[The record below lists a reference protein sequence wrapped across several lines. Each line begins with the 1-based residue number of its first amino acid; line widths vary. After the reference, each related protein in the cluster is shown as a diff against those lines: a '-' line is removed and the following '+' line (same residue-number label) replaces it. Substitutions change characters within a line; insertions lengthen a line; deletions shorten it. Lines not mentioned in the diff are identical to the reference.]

1 MTHAGVE
8 AIRAFLA
15 EANLL
20 SGPLEDQR
28 AAMDAAAAGAPPPE
42 GVGVE
47 AVTLAGRPA
56 EWLVPADA
64 DRDAAVLYF
73 HGGGYCSGSLDS
85 HRGIAGR
92 IARAAGVPVV
102 SLGYRL
108 APEDPY
114 PAAVEDAVAAYRAL
128 FDAGLDPSRLAV
140 AGDSAGGGLTVATL
154 VTLRSEGTPL
164 PAAAVCL
171 SPWVD
176 LTQSA
181 PSYEEVGAGDPM
193 VSKQELDLLAAAYL
207 GATDPRDPTASP
219 LFADLTGLPPLRIEV
234 GGLEVL
240 RDDAVRLAER
250 ASADGVAVELVEWPD
265 LIHVFQAFPGELL
278 PEADRS
284 IGGIGSWLARHVARR
299 AS

>member
-8 AIRAFLA
+8 VIRAFLA

-20 SGPLEDQR
+20 SGPIEEQR
-28 AAMDAAAAGAPPPE
+28 AAMDAAAAGAPPPA

-56 EWLVPADA
+56 EWLVPEGAT
-64 DRDAAVLYF
+64 RDAAVLYF

-92 IARAAGVPVV
+92 IAQAAGVPVV
-102 SLGYRL
+102 SLAYRL
-108 APEDPY
+108 GPEDPF
-114 PAAVEDAVAAYRAL
+114 PAAVEDGVAAYRAL
-128 FDAGLDPSRLAV
+128 VDSGLEPSRLAV
-140 AGDSAGGGLTVATL
+140 AGDSAGGGLALATL
-154 VTLRSEGTPL
+154 VTLRSGGVTL

-181 PSYEEVGAGDPM
+181 PSYDEVGADDPM
-193 VSKQELDLLAAAYL
+193 VSKGELDLLAAAYL
-207 GATDPRDPTASP
+207 GGTDPHDPTASP
-219 LFADLTGLPPLRIEV
+219 LFADLSGLPPLRIEV

-240 RDDAVRLAER
+240 RDDALRLAER
-250 ASADGVAVELVEWPD
+250 AGAAGVAVELVEWPE

-284 IGGIGSWLARHVARR
+284 IRGIGTWLARHVAGA

>member
-1 MTHAGVE
+1 MPHAGVE

-73 HGGGYCSGSLDS
+73 HGGGYFSGSLDS

-193 VSKQELDLLAAAYL
+193 VSKQELD
-207 GATDPRDPTASP
+207 PW
-219 LFADLTGLPPLRIEV
+219 LPPTWGRPT
-234 GGLEVL
+234 
-240 RDDAVRLAER
+240 R
-250 ASADGVAVELVEWPD
+250 ATPPRRRSSPTSRACPRSGSRWGASRCCATTPSDWPSGPRR
-265 LIHVFQAFPGELL
+265 PGW
-278 PEADRS
+278 PS
-284 IGGIGSWLARHVARR
+284 SWSSGRT
-299 AS
+299 

>member
-1 MTHAGVE
+1 
-8 AIRAFLA
+8 
-15 EANLL
+15 
-20 SGPLEDQR
+20 
-28 AAMDAAAAGAPPPE
+28 
-42 GVGVE
+42 
-47 AVTLAGRPA
+47 
-56 EWLVPADA
+56 
-64 DRDAAVLYF
+64 
-73 HGGGYCSGSLDS
+73 
-85 HRGIAGR
+85 
-92 IARAAGVPVV
+92 
-102 SLGYRL
+102 
-108 APEDPY
+108 
-114 PAAVEDAVAAYRAL
+114 VAAYRAL

-250 ASADGVAVELVEWPD
+250 ASAAGVAVELVEWPD